1 MNFDKRSFGLAL
13 LWLAALAVATVVLYA
28 VVHHWSI

>member
-13 LWLAALAVATVVLYA
+13 LWLAALAVATDVLYA
-28 VVHHWSI
+28 VVHH

>member
-13 LWLAALAVATVVLYA
+13 LWLAALVMATAVLYA
-28 VVHHWSI
+28 VVHH

>member
-28 VVHHWSI
+28 VVHH

>member
-13 LWLAALAVATVVLYA
+13 LWLAALAVATLVLYN
-28 VVHHWSI
+28 VVHH